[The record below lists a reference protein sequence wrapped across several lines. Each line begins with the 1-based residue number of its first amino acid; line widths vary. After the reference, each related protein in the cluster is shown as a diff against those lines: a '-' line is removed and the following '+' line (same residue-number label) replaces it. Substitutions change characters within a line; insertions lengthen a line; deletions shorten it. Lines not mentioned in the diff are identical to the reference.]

1 MKFEVLTDSWGH
13 TFDKGTIVSFV
24 RRESDTLAWYDDVKT
39 GTRQLLSD
47 YEVEP
52 VLDDEVTTIG
62 TSHDWKK
69 KSYSL
74 NSDHNQERNTKNL
87 TVGDLRE
94 AVKNLP
100 EDLPVVVWVDGTNRA
115 VDAVEILDVSYE
127 PDLNRLDLEIYLE
140 EED

>member
-13 TFDKGTIVSFV
+13 TFDRGTIVSLV
-24 RRESDTLAWYDDVKT
+24 RRESDTLAWYEAVKT

-52 VLDDEVTTIG
+52 VLDDEVTIIG
-62 TSHDWKK
+62 TSHEWKK

-74 NSDHNQERNTKNL
+74 NSDHNPVRNTKNL

-94 AVKNLP
+94 AIEDLP
-100 EDLPVVVWVDGTNRA
+100 EDLPVVVWVDGTNRV
-115 VDAVEILDVSYE
+115 VDAVDILDVSYE
-127 PDLNRLDLEIYLE
+127 PDLDRLDLEIYLE

>member
-13 TFDKGTIVSFV
+13 TFDKGTIVSLV

-74 NSDHNQERNTKNL
+74 NSDHNPVRNTKNL

-94 AVKNLP
+94 AIKNLP
-100 EDLPVVVWVDGTNRA
+100 EDLPVVVWVDGTNRV